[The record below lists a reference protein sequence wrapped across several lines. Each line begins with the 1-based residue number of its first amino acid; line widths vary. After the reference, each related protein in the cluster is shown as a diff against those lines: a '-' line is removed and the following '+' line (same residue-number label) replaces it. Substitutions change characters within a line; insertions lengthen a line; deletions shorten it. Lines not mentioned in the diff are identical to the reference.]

1 MVCSPCWSFISRLAP
16 TSFYPGAEETGFAV
30 SVVELAEFGNAA
42 GRALDREFAPRL
54 LTAERETKYQRA
66 AAGAMPLSQLLTPYT
81 VGNLENSFKLKGQG
95 SCSHDHSKN
104 NSA

>member
-1 MVCSPCWSFISRLAP
+1 MPPAAPSIENSRRACS
-16 TSFYPGAEETGFAV
+16 
-30 SVVELAEFGNAA
+30 
-42 GRALDREFAPRL
+42 
-54 LTAERETKYQRA
+54 TAERGTKYQRA
-66 AAGAMPLSQLLTPYT
+66 AAGAMALSQLLTPYT